1 MLIAI
6 DHGNKQV
13 KTVHGNA
20 IVSGVQKSKTRPYG
34 RDVLKYGGSYYTLS
48 AQRIP
53 YQKDKTTDE
62 RFFILSLFAIADP
75 HLSLDADKSMEVFR
89 GWQDYVARLE
99 ANWRAVVGEEDTVVI
114 AGDLSWGMSLAGAL
128 RDMQFLHSLPGRKL
142 LLKGNHDYWWSSLS
156 KLRAALPEG
165 MFALQNDA
173 LALDGH
179 VFCGTR
185 GWMFPTAQQP
195 LGEQD
200 EKVFRRELMRLR
212 MSLDQAARLHGE
224 DLTVLMHYPPLFADG
239 VSTDFTDI
247 LEEYAVTRVVYGL
260 SLIHI

>member
-1 MLIAI
+1 
-6 DHGNKQV
+6 
-13 KTVHGNA
+13 
-20 IVSGVQKSKTRPYG
+20 
-34 RDVLKYGGSYYTLS
+34 
-48 AQRIP
+48 
-53 YQKDKTTDE
+53 
-62 RFFILSLFAIADP
+62 
-75 HLSLDADKSMEVFR
+75 
-89 GWQDYVARLE
+89 
-99 ANWRAVVGEEDTVVI
+99 
-114 AGDLSWGMSLAGAL
+114 
-128 RDMQFLHSLPGRKL
+128 
-142 LLKGNHDYWWSSLS
+142 
-156 KLRAALPEG
+156 

-247 LEEYAVTRVVYGL
+247 LEEYAVTRVVYGHL
-260 SLIHI
+260 HGAGIKVAFRGERHGIQYFLTSCDALGFCPLQIG